1 MTRTRERLFIAMVVA
16 SFAVGLFLS
25 AMIIRVFT
33 PHTLTVHQPAL
44 KITTELIW
52 AADTIP
58 ITVIQCGGHRYFLAF
73 SDSTGFTPIGA
84 ISDLTAVID
93 PKKHH
98 ILMRNILPPR

>member
-1 MTRTRERLFIAMVVA
+1 MTRARERLFEAMVVA
-16 SFAVGLFLS
+16 SLVVGVFLS
-25 AMIIRVFT
+25 AMIIRAFT
-33 PHTLTVHQPAL
+33 AHTLTAHHPTL

-73 SDSTGFTPIGA
+73 NDSTGFTPIGA